1 MSICTLLNSADEL
14 LSLCDEAERQQV
26 YALVDPLAGEVPGQ
40 VPDRGCG
47 WLKNPFFSRPQQEQ
61 LRLQSLPEGRDE
73 ARHGLNAQ
81 MSLRAKSLQV
91 GHPLCGWI
99 VSQQNPQAVAY
110 YFSRQL
116 KQINEVGDSVLL
128 RFYDPRVMI
137 RLLDILDHRQLS
149 YLLGPIEYWCFQDYS
164 GVLHLINPHQV
175 QRAPGPIRLT
185 TEQWKAIRRIE
196 LVNHCLQGWC
206 EAGQP
211 YDLRLHTKVDHLIAA
226 AQEFEITDSSQVSAF
241 VMDGLLV
248 GSQFYRHPI
257 MHALLKQISK
267 SQSYIQLTRQLDE
280 SAWQLIAKG
289 QE

>member
-1 MSICTLLNSADEL
+1 MSICTVINRTDEL
-14 LSLCDEAERQQV
+14 LSLCDEAVRQQV
-26 YALVDPLAGEVPGQ
+26 YTLVDPLAGEVPGA
-40 VPDRGCG
+40 VPDKGCG
-47 WLKNPFFSRPQQEQ
+47 WLKNPFFPRAQHEQ
-61 LRLQSLPEGRDE
+61 LRLQPLPEDPGE
-73 ARHGLNAQ
+73 ARDVFSAQ
-81 MSLRAKSLQV
+81 VSLRPKSLQV

-99 VSQQNPQAVAY
+99 VSQQSPKAVAY

-116 KQINEVGDSVLL
+116 KQINEAGDSVLL

-137 RLLDILDHRQLS
+137 RLVDILDYRQLS

-164 GVLHLINPHQV
+164 GRLHLISPHSEK
-175 QRAPGPIRLT
+175 RALGPMRLT
-185 TEQWKAIRRIE
+185 AAQWDAIRRIE

-211 YDLRLHTKVDHLIAA
+211 YDISLHAKVDRLIVV
-226 AQEFEITDSSQVSAF
+226 AQKYGINEGTQVSAF

-248 GSQFYRHPI
+248 GLQFYRHPI

-280 SAWQLIAKG
+280 SAWQLVAKG